1 MTGFGEARRAT
12 DALQVQVEIRSV
24 NSRYLK
30 LNLRITEPYQSLEP
44 LIESLVR
51 KRLARG
57 TIAVSVRIQREH
69 LPDEYQLN
77 VVALESYR
85 RQVDELELKWHAVE
99 SVPLAQL
106 LLLPGAVKD
115 QDQASTDVK
124 ADWPLIREAL
134 DEAIGQ
140 LCDMRAAEGKAMA
153 RDLKANARQIVTH
166 LDQIEQRAPQV
177 VESYRDR
184 LYERVQKLLASSGVE
199 LDPADLIREVSIF
212 AERSDIAEETVRL
225 RSHVDQFEKTLQSP
239 ESSGRRLDFL
249 TQEMVREAN
258 TIGSKANDVEISR
271 HVVEIKA
278 LIERIREMV
287 QNVE

>member
-153 RDLKANARQIVTH
+153 RDLEANARQIVTH